1 MADTSNIIRLYETN
15 FRDPVATIR
24 KIADEIEAG
33 KYGAVGSLALV
44 FVGNQMEV
52 FSAGEDSE
60 PCSTALLLHSGFLR
74 LSKAVEEHGR

>member
-1 MADTSNIIRLYETN
+1 MVEATILRLYETN

-44 FVGNQMEV
+44 LLGDQMEV

-74 LSKAVEEHGR
+74 ISKAVEEHGK